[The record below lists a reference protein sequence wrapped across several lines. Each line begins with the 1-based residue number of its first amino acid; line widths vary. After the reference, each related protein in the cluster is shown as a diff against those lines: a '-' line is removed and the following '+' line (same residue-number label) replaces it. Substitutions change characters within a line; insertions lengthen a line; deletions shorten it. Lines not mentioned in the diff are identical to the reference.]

1 MPSIDID
8 ELRLRA
14 ALANPNMTSDQVRRE
29 ADRVRSVLDSIAF
42 EDAARAEF
50 AAAAAEDQ
58 RQQDAA
64 AQRRREAF
72 ADAQSIVRKSR
83 PGWDDASVA
92 AEADRLVSENER
104 ALAELA
110 LKEAIAAN

>member
-1 MPSIDID
+1 MPSIE
-8 ELRLRA
+8 ELRRQVA
-14 ALANPNMTSDQVRRE
+14 ISNPSMTSDQVRRE
-29 ADRVRSVLDSIAF
+29 ADRVQSVLDAIEF
-42 EDAARAEF
+42 EDRARAEF
-50 AAAAAEDQ
+50 AAAAAEQ
-58 RQQDAA
+58 EREQAIAA
-64 AQRRREAF
+64 ERRREAF

-83 PGWDDASVA
+83 PGWDDASVD